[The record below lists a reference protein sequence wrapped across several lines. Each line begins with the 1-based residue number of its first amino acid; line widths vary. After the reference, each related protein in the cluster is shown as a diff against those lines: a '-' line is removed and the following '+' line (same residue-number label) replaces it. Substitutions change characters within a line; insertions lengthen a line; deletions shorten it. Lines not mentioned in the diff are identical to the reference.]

1 MAAIMADEVER
12 CADPLDDASRVTQS
26 ITDGGVAHAAH
37 LSAPE
42 QALDA
47 NGEPTVLQCVECD
60 ADLGERAKL
69 LKIRCIRCQELLE
82 RRRHGL
88 FRGQ

>member
-1 MAAIMADEVER
+1 MVALMADEVER
-12 CADPLDDASRVTQS
+12 CADPLDDASRISQS

-47 NGEPTVLQCVECD
+47 DGQPSVLECVDCG

-69 LKIRCIRCQELLE
+69 LKVRCLRCQELLE
-82 RRRHGL
+82 RRRRGL

>member
-1 MAAIMADEVER
+1 MTVDTEVLES
-12 CADPLDDASRVTQS
+12 CADVLDQASNVTLADTANK
-26 ITDGGVAHAAH
+26 IAH
-37 LSAPE
+37 LSYLAAPE

-47 NGEPTVLQCVECD
+47 NGEPTVTECCD
-60 ADLGERAKL
+60 CGADLGERAKL

-82 RRRHGL
+82 RRRRGL